1 MRRTITAAAAAILAL
16 GVAGCG
22 AAATPKPHQS
32 PTPSARAS
40 SSPAAS
46 EKVLGLI
53 TESGPVTGTPT
64 IDITGLDGSTLA
76 TKGLASDSL
85 AALAGG
91 PKGAYFTS
99 GYQLMLLDTHGTV
112 STLGSVAVAPASNS
126 SAFQLGSGI
135 DALAISPQGNQWAF
149 LSTTTAPNSLLVAQV
164 WLGGTNLTPHLLL
177 NTTETS
183 SSLPAEFPQGFG
195 YSLLGWGR
203 DGVVVAEIPSGVG
216 GAGPFLDYNVDVFFV
231 NPSTGAETPIANVS
245 NCPLSAFT
253 SAGGYGCALLASSGG
268 GDQSIEVGLPGG
280 QVKFFALPSNTIAGN
295 VAFDP
300 TSAKVAYGQVNLNC
314 AGCSG
319 SMAVELAAIQMEV
332 GTIKSGSAHPLGP
345 LGLTPAAWLPDGR
358 IAATQYSVAPDGQ
371 SITSAVVL
379 VNSAGT
385 VTSLVSSLDPE
396 FIGLATG

>member
-1 MRRTITAAAAAILAL
+1 MRRTTTAAAAALLAL
-16 GVAGCG
+16 AAGCG
-22 AAATPKPHQS
+22 AAGSPKPHHS
-32 PTPSARAS
+32 PTPSARAT
-40 SSPAAS
+40 SSPTPI

-53 TESGPVTGTPT
+53 TETGLETGTPSL
-64 IDITGLDGSTLA
+64 DITGLNGSTLA
-76 TKGLASDSL
+76 TRGLSSDSL

-112 STLGSVAVAPASNS
+112 STLGTVAVAPASNP

-135 DALAISPQGNQWAF
+135 DALAISPQGNQWAYVT
-149 LSTTTAPNSLLVAQV
+149 TTTAPNSILVAQV
-164 WLGGTNLTPHLLL
+164 WLGGSNLTPHLLL
-177 NTTETS
+177 NTTETT

-216 GAGPFLDYNVDVFFV
+216 GAGPFLDFNVDVFFV
-231 NPSTGAETPIANVS
+231 NPSTAAETPIANVT

-253 SAGGYGCALLASSGG
+253 SAGGYGCALLASSGV
-268 GDQSIEVGLPGG
+268 GDQSVEVGLPGA
-280 QVKFFALPSNTIAGN
+280 QVKSFALPSNTIAGN
-295 VAFDP
+295 LAFDP

-314 AGCSG
+314 TGCSG

-332 GTIKSGSAHPLGP
+332 GTIKTGSAHPLGP
-345 LGLTPAAWLPDGR
+345 LGLTPAAWLPDGQ
-358 IAATQYSVAPDGQ
+358 IAATQYSVGPDGQ

-379 VNSAGT
+379 VSSAGT
-385 VTSLVSSLDPE
+385 VTTLVSNLDPE
-396 FIGLATG
+396 FIGLVTG